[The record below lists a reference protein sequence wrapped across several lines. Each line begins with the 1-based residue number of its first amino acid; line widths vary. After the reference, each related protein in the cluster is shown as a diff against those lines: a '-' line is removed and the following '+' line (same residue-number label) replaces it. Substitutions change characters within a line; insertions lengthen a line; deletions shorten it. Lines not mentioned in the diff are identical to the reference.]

1 VGHCRAGA
9 FPLADPL
16 LHQGLQRGRHRLRH
30 HQYLP
35 LHSDA
40 NSFANLSK
48 WIDNVREVRGE
59 EALIMI
65 IGNKSDLDG
74 ERCVEQAL
82 ASSKIGELG
91 LTYMEVSAKT
101 GQNIKEFF
109 RELAFVIAGGGKKNK
124 EETPAPK
131 PSGNN
136 NPVTNQPA
144 RPANNNTMKL
154 SSEDQ
159 KTDKKKKKCE
169 C

>member
-1 VGHCRAGA
+1 
-9 FPLADPL
+9 
-16 LHQGLQRGRHRLRH
+16 
-30 HQYLP
+30 
-35 LHSDA
+35 
-40 NSFANLSK
+40 
-48 WIDNVREVRGE
+48 
-59 EALIMI
+59 MI

-124 EETPAPK
+124 EEAPAPK
-131 PSGNN
+131 PNSNS

-144 RPANNNTMKL
+144 RPANGNTMKL